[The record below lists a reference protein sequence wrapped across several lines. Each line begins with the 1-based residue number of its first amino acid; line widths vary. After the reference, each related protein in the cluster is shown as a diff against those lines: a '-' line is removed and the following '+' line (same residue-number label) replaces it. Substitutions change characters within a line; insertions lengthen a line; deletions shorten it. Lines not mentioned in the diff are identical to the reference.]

1 MDSLPSEPPGS
12 TRILEWVAYPL
23 PRRFSK
29 PRNQTGIS
37 CIASGFFTSWAIR
50 EVHFKF
56 YPNTNDRVYS
66 HLLFQTQT
74 LFKIKGLGFWF
85 KMLSEGMSYKWRNR
99 GKETRGNEILADF
112 WNTERRLGIEHHAS
126 LSNLRRRWCARWQM
140 FFQASGRLSS
150 ASAGPRQEWEAGG
163 SIPWKAFSRT
173 WAFPSVFPNLTLN
186 KPLANTLANARRK
199 KTPHRCG
206 I

>member
-1 MDSLPSEPPGS
+1 MSTISSHTSL
-12 TRILEWVAYPL
+12 RMILEIFCFHLPL
-23 PRRFSK
+23 SLV
-29 PRNQTGIS
+29 
-37 CIASGFFTSWAIR
+37 

-126 LSNLRRRWCARWQM
+126 LSNLRSEQSLWLKEEGPAHSTEVELAKL
-140 FFQASGRLSS
+140 FPAGYGLS
-150 ASAGPRQEWEAGG
+150 APLLPIGCG
-163 SIPWKAFSRT
+163 
-173 WAFPSVFPNLTLN
+173 LN
-186 KPLANTLANARRK
+186 N
-199 KTPHRCG
+199 
-206 I
+206 